1 MKNRLNKLL
10 INFDN
15 FLSLIQQVCSVH
27 RKTKPE
33 HVEIFPKLFRMR
45 KIFDMQQIEKKN
57 RISKCIVWT
66 IYIVSYLV
74 EPPSPVKKFRTENRN
89 TKVEHGQCIDKN
101 I

>member
-15 FLSLIQQVCSVH
+15 FLSLIQQVCSVQ

-45 KIFDMQQIEKKN
+45 KIFDMQQIEKK
-57 RISKCIVWT
+57 
-66 IYIVSYLV
+66 SYLKMY
-74 EPPSPVKKFRTENRN
+74 SM
-89 TKVEHGQCIDKN
+89 DN
-101 I
+101 IYCFIFG

>member
-45 KIFDMQQIEKKN
+45 KIFDMQQIEKKSYFKMYSMDN
-57 RISKCIVWT
+57 
-66 IYIVSYLV
+66 IYCFI
-74 EPPSPVKKFRTENRN
+74 F
-89 TKVEHGQCIDKN
+89 G
-101 I
+101 

>member
-45 KIFDMQQIEKKN
+45 KIFDMQQIEKK
-57 RISKCIVWT
+57 IVFKNVLYGQ
-66 IYIVSYLV
+66 YILFHIWLSHH
-74 EPPSPVKKFRTENRN
+74 RR
-89 TKVEHGQCIDKN
+89 
-101 I
+101 